1 MITIFKNYGDI
12 NNPLYI
18 SVERALERI
27 REGKSKD
34 KINEIRRKAGAEE
47 NYDEDKEELPF
58 VVFSAAKVEP
68 KEVTKKG
75 RTYNTCRLDDC
86 VTEHSGVFVL
96 DWDKC
101 DVIQKIEQLKNDPY
115 IYAAWIGPS
124 GLGVKA
130 LVKCPASIENHN
142 LYYTAFLD
150 RYPELDSTSRNISRG
165 TYESYDPN
173 IYIYPNALVW
183 DKRMKEEDRKKNKEK
198 VANRRTHQVISTAV
212 GMVRSSYDGNK
223 HETLLKA
230 AKLLGGYIATGRV
243 NEEEAI
249 KILDEEI
256 KAKGPKDFDGAHQT
270 ILDGIGYGKAQP
282 LVESKKIE
290 KSQQFLRRED
300 GSYDF
305 LADESEMLEYELA
318 VINGTL
324 EMGLPTGLNGLNP
337 YWMFKKHHIVWCVA
351 LDNVGKSYLVWYLA
365 VLAARLHGWKILIHS
380 AENGDGMV
388 RKKLKEFYIGKPLKL
403 MDGEELTKSHEF
415 VKKHFRII
423 SSKQF
428 HTLEDFLLK
437 AEIIHDEGFQYEVL
451 VAEPWN
457 SFDPP
462 KNVDRYSNLIHSLN
476 ILRVFKENY
485 SSVWVCDHIN
495 SEAAR
500 KKDKDGYILVP
511 IKGDTEMGVMKSNKV
526 DDFLILHRLTNHPF
540 ERENLQVHVAKIKE
554 VETGGFQTEKDSPV
568 ILKINKDYCGYTC
581 NGLDPIRHSRI

>member
-12 NNPLYI
+12 NSPQYI
-18 SVERALERI
+18 TIEQALERI
-27 REGKSKD
+27 KFGRSKV
-34 KINEIRRKAGAEE
+34 KVEEIRKKVESKE
-47 NYDEDKEELPF
+47 DYDTDKRELPF
-58 VVFSAAKVEP
+58 VVFSAGKVEP
-68 KEVTKKG
+68 KEETKKD
-75 RTYNTCRLDDC
+75 RTYNTCRLDKC
-86 VTEHSGVFVL
+86 VIEHSGVFVL

-101 DVIQKIEQLKNDPY
+101 DVVQKIEQLKNDPY

-124 GLGVKA
+124 GMGVKA
-130 LVKCPASIENHN
+130 LVKCPPVVDNHN

-165 TYESYDPN
+165 TYESFDPN
-173 IYIYPNALVW
+173 IYIYPNALTW

-198 VANRRTHQVISTAV
+198 IANRKTHQVISTAV
-212 GMVRSSYDGNK
+212 GMVRASYDGNK

-256 KAKGPKDFDGAHQT
+256 RAKNPKDFDGAHQT
-270 ILDGIGYGKAQP
+270 IIDGIGYGKAQP

-290 KSQQFLRRED
+290 KSQQFLRRDD
-300 GSYDF
+300 GTYCF
-305 LADESEMLEYELA
+305 LADEEEMFEYELA

-324 EMGLPTGLNGLNP
+324 EMGLPTGINGLNHN
-337 YWMFKKHHIVWCVA
+337 WMFKKHHIVWMIA
-351 LDNVGKSYLVWYLA
+351 LDNVGKSFLEWYLA
-365 VLAARLHGWKILIHS
+365 VLAAKNHGWKILLHS

-388 RKKLKEFYIGKPLKL
+388 RKKLKEFFIGKPLKM
-403 MDGEELTKSHEF
+403 MDDEELTKAHDF
-415 VKKHFRII
+415 VKTYFRII

-437 AEIIHDEGFQYEVL
+437 AEVIYDEGFQYEVL

-476 ILRVFKENY
+476 MLRVFKENY
-485 SSVWVCDHIN
+485 ASVWVCDHVN
-495 SEAAR
+495 SDAAR
-500 KKDKDGYILVP
+500 KKDKDGYTLVP
-511 IKGDTEMGVMKSNKV
+511 IKGDAEMGVMKSNKT
-526 DDFLILHRLTNHPF
+526 DDFIVLHRLTNHPIDKH
-540 ERENLQVHVAKIKE
+540 NLQFHVAKIKD
-554 VETGGFQTEKDSPV
+554 VETGGYPTEKDNPV
-568 ILKINKDYCGYTC
+568 ILTMNKDYCGYTC
-581 NGLDPIRHSRI
+581 NGLDSIKYRRI